1 MVHDTAAR
9 LAAIG
14 AAGDRP
20 LTCDLTTE
28 EGLAASRT
36 LHRLRVLAVPG
47 RRRTAGPAHGAD
59 PVTTER
65 WESEPDVGRDAALIE
80 AGAYGATLDEAAG
93 TVLAERARTTDPT
106 DSGLADLLFDTVL
119 CGTTALTD
127 GLLGTLTATLAH
139 HPDPGALGAVLSTA
153 LGLWRHDRVYG
164 TARSPLLAA
173 VVDGAVGRILWLTEG
188 THGRSGA
195 DPARLTALAAVRDA
209 LRHAPGL
216 LTVTAGDAAALA
228 LRVARDPHAPAD
240 LRGAARGLHL
250 TLGPG
255 SGSEVDLASATLGA
269 AADVGTLGDWLAGL
283 FALAREEVT
292 ADAGDHSL
300 LAAVD
305 SVLAELTDAEFLI
318 ALPALRQAFAWFP
331 PRERERI
338 ARRLIERRGVRGS
351 ARALLRTTADPVQL
365 AAARALEENVT
376 ALLDRHGLRSTR

>member
-1 MVHDTAAR
+1 M
-9 LAAIG
+9 
-14 AAGDRP
+14 
-20 LTCDLTTE
+20 
-28 EGLAASRT
+28 
-36 LHRLRVLAVPG
+36 
-47 RRRTAGPAHGAD
+47 
-59 PVTTER
+59 
-65 WESEPDVGRDAALIE
+65 
-80 AGAYGATLDEAAG
+80 
-93 TVLAERARTTDPT
+93 
-106 DSGLADLLFDTVL
+106 
-119 CGTTALTD
+119 
-127 GLLGTLTATLAH
+127 
-139 HPDPGALGAVLSTA
+139 
-153 LGLWRHDRVYG
+153 YG